1 LLLRGCPLA
10 SCMHVFIAAIS
21 PIVLVLSLGLC
32 GLLSGF
38 GCFRSR
44 SFSRL
49 LLSFLLAVL
58 PVRVPSGSSRSRGSS
73 GGLVPPVV

>member
-1 LLLRGCPLA
+1 
-10 SCMHVFIAAIS
+10 MHVFIAAIS

-49 LLSFLLAVL
+49 PPSFLLAVLL
-58 PVRVPSGSSRSRGSS
+58 PVRVPSGSV
-73 GGLVPPVV
+73 LVPVAVLVLVLVAWFRL